1 VEEILDDGAVEKL
14 LTKDW
19 SSGLRLTTVPQAMG
33 RLGIADD
40 IDSRWCIA
48 NNLYGHWQ
56 SSLGTAEKVQ
66 EVASVIGL
74 SSASDIGALSQ
85 SWLDQ
90 VGSWGRAP
98 ILLTENEKLVARHLW
113 TNHLQGQ
120 RLPLQENIALA
131 LDIPEPEVDTG
142 IRLLTRLGFL
152 SPVGDSA
159 AGSYTMA
166 EDAYGFLDGLGFTF
180 HTVTLDDDEQF
191 RIP

>member
-1 VEEILDDGAVEKL
+1 MEEILDDGAVEKL

-74 SSASDIGALSQ
+74 SSASDIGALS
-85 SWLDQ
+85 
-90 VGSWGRAP
+90 
-98 ILLTENEKLVARHLW
+98 
-113 TNHLQGQ
+113 
-120 RLPLQENIALA
+120 
-131 LDIPEPEVDTG
+131 
-142 IRLLTRLGFL
+142 
-152 SPVGDSA
+152 
-159 AGSYTMA
+159 
-166 EDAYGFLDGLGFTF
+166 
-180 HTVTLDDDEQF
+180 
-191 RIP
+191 